1 MIKELTEKEA
11 FNKAAAL
18 CAGSEH
24 CRSEIA
30 SRLEKWGVETPL
42 ANAILDRLEEERY
55 IDEARY
61 ARFYAHDKLRYNQ
74 WGRLK
79 ISQGLRLK
87 QIPREYIR
95 DAVGTLEEEEY
106 LTIIKGVLKNKQRSV
121 KGKNAYE
128 RSMKLLR
135 YAAGKGFEPS
145 LVRPLI
151 NLEDSDGMEDDW

>member
-1 MIKELTEKEA
+1 MKELSDKEA

-30 SRLEKWGVETPL
+30 SKLEKWGVAEDM
-42 ANAILDRLEEERY
+42 AAAILERLEQERY
-55 IDEARY
+55 IDERRY

-79 ISQGLRLK
+79 IKQGLYLK
-87 QIPREYIR
+87 QIPADIIRE
-95 DAVGTLEEEEY
+95 ALESLEDEEY
-106 LTIIKGVLKNKQRSV
+106 TSIIKKILKARQRTV
-121 KGKNAYE
+121 KGRNDYE
-128 RSMKLLR
+128 RAMKLLR

-151 NLEDSDGMEDDW
+151 NLEDDEGMDEDW